1 MGLRVDWSREDQ
13 KAGIRGHWQAAW
25 GCGPLRVGKGKGGEV
40 RMQRSLEVTAMRE
53 STVNE

>member
-25 GCGPLRVGKGKGGEV
+25 GCGPLRVGKGNGGEV